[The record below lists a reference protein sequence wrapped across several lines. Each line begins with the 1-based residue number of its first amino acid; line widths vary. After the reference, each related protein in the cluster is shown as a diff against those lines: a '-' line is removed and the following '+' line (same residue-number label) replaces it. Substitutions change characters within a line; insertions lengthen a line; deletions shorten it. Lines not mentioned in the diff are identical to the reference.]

1 VQAATSDCRASRL
14 QLSHSYRNIRL
25 QPERVTNSVCGRSRI
40 CKYACKCAKCNTTTI
55 ANTAGKSKTWETIPM
70 HIRFHCDCAPSMA
83 SHWLHEHIATISITK
98 ALLSYCQGPPTARRS
113 PWRSARLAPWRRQPS
128 SEIETWRVEVGR
140 LSQNA
145 WLEPKWLRISTYLVY
160 LWGSNRGLKSCQGLC
175 RIISSKFKPPSHPL
189 AWFKGFFTGNHH
201 DTPWNPLYS
210 TGENHGF
217 SIDWNTPETMAFS
230 KYGAGSLG
238 PEVFCHRWGKRITP
252 TSPGVVVFHIDVS
265 WKPKFQWGL
274 KVDILLYFDMVY
286 RFLEGTTSWPL
297 RS

>member
-1 VQAATSDCRASRL
+1 MQYNNHCKHCRQKQNMRNHPNGYTVSLRLCSFNGFALTPCTHSD
-14 QLSHSYRNIRL
+14 NINNQSPL
-25 QPERVTNSVCGRSRI
+25 E
-40 CKYACKCAKCNTTTI
+40 
-55 ANTAGKSKTWETIPM
+55 
-70 HIRFHCDCAPSMA
+70 
-83 SHWLHEHIATISITK
+83 L
-98 ALLSYCQGPPTARRS
+98 YCQGPPTARRS

-128 SEIETWRVEVGR
+128 SEIETWRVEVGH

-175 RIISSKFKPPSHPL
+175 HIISSKFKSPSHPL

-201 DTPWNPLYS
+201 DTPWTPLYS

-230 KYGAGSLG
+230 KYGVGSLG

-252 TSPGVVVFHIDVS
+252 TSPGVVVFHIDVN

-286 RFLEGTTSWPL
+286 RFFGGYHLMAIKIVESWSLKYGGFAGGLCPIFHL
-297 RS
+297 TGMMVRRGNIPR